1 MTGFEFVDVRRQSI
15 NFESK
20 VFCGGFLFLTWIQ
33 YNKSMR
39 FCSPL
44 FRQLSFFVA
53 LTTLLVQ
60 GTFLLSSEVWA
71 GEVENFDLKSS
82 DNNLQVIIQ
91 TDKRA
96 QYSVEHGPKGM
107 SVLLNDA
114 NVPSGTPRTKTFTLS
129 NGKRVQ
135 GTLSNTANGQVRLH
149 IPEVTAKDFAVSVV
163 QKTIPKT
170 TASAPREEG
179 VPSVTSAPPK
189 PRTSAFQ
196 QTGGQN
202 EADLLDAIVKRFQ
215 GETPHTDNTA
225 NGAARNPTAKP
236 VAKTLS
242 KPDLKPSVVKS
253 ATVSKPEA
261 NTKKD
266 NNKQDY
272 KKQEPKKETLA
283 VTKPFTKAQNTKKQK
298 TKPVLTE
305 PVAALAVGGPEVQA
319 PLRQGASV
327 SKSSLSQELSRVGK
341 TETTQTTDLAK
352 PALFAAGTAAAP
364 PVDTKKKPAEP
375 VSEGSTT
382 TQIGPETTVAESTTE
397 VKPSEPS
404 QAETLSQELDSAN
417 PTFDNSTFN
426 ETASES
432 LPLTVV
438 ETGTPTE
445 PQRSIWEEWIH
456 WNAMLL
462 SDLPSW
468 AIGVMGVFLLL
479 MGVVG
484 GTVAIRA
491 LLRQL
496 NQQMDADAKLL
507 PLDLIPMQPSS
518 RSYPQDPLVA
528 YAATGSSG
536 SRSTD
541 VPDSDLDF
549 GLNAVQTSFSTQ
561 AKPFQDRARVN
572 ASQYLMGNHRDMR
585 QAVRTTM
592 RLKYATKPPTL
603 FK

>member
-1 MTGFEFVDVRRQSI
+1 M
-15 NFESK
+15 
-20 VFCGGFLFLTWIQ
+20 TWIQ
-33 YNKSMR
+33 YNESMR

-44 FRQLSFFVA
+44 FRHTSFFAA
-53 LTTLLVQ
+53 LTTLMVQ
-60 GTFLLSSEVWA
+60 GVVLLSLEAWA
-71 GEVENFDLKSS
+71 GDVENFDIKSA

-114 NVPSGTPRTKTFTLS
+114 NVTTGTPRTKTFTLA

-135 GTLSNTANGQVRLH
+135 GTLTNTANGQVRLH

-163 QKTIPKT
+163 QKTTPKT
-170 TASAPREEG
+170 TASAPREEAA
-179 VPSVTSAPPK
+179 PSASSSPPK

-225 NGAARNPTAKP
+225 TGAVRKSPNRP
-236 VAKTLS
+236 VAKVLP
-242 KPDLKPSVVKS
+242 KPDLKQSVVNVSTASKS
-253 ATVSKPEA
+253 EIKA
-261 NTKKD
+261 
-266 NNKQDY
+266 
-272 KKQEPKKETLA
+272 KQESKKEMLTA
-283 VTKPFTKAQNTKKQK
+283 TKTTKSQK
-298 TKPVLTE
+298 VKSVHHAE
-305 PVAALAVGGPEVQA
+305 PIAALAVGGPEIQG
-319 PLRQGASV
+319 PSRQSSSQSSSQSY
-327 SKSSLSQELSRVGK
+327 SKKKSLSQELNSAKRIEK
-341 TETTQTTDLAK
+341 PQRAETLEHNETSQSNDLAK
-352 PALFAAGTAAAP
+352 PALFAAGTASVP
-364 PVDTKKKPAEP
+364 QSTTKKKSLEPASE
-375 VSEGSTT
+375 VSST
-382 TQIGPETTVAESTTE
+382 TQIGPETPVTESTTE
-397 VKPSEPS
+397 VNPSEPS
-404 QAETLSQELDSAN
+404 QAETLSQELNSAN
-417 PTFDNSTFN
+417 PTFE

-462 SDLPSW
+462 SDLPAW
-468 AIGVMGVFLLL
+468 AIGLMGVFLLL

-507 PLDLIPMQPSS
+507 PLDLLPMQP
-518 RSYPQDPLVA
+518 A
-528 YAATGSSG
+528 
-536 SRSTD
+536 SRSTPQYPLDYSPVGASSSD
-541 VPDSDLDF
+541 VSDSDLDF
-549 GLNAVQTSFSTQ
+549 GLNAVQTSFSSQT
-561 AKPFQDRARVN
+561 KPFQDRARVN

-592 RLKYATKPPTL
+592 KLKYATKPPTL